1 MWARPCPCTRNTSL
15 QFVCQ
20 PVVIPK
26 YLFPMITINKKIG
39 AVLVQGGG
47 IAGVPSVAELRG
59 RTDLM
64 MHLDY
69 TNS

>member
-1 MWARPCPCTRNTSL
+1 MT
-15 QFVCQ
+15 
-20 PVVIPK
+20 
-26 YLFPMITINKKIG
+26 TINKKIG

-47 IAGVPSVAELRG
+47 VAGVPSVAELRG

-69 TNS
+69 TTA